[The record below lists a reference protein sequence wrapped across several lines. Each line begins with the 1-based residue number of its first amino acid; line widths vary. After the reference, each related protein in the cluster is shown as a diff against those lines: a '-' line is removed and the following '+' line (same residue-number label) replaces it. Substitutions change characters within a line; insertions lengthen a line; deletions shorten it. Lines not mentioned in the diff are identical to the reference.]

1 VDVSGKLAQVRR
13 HVERARSVP
22 LSSSCVL
29 NRAEL
34 LDQLD
39 ELETMLR
46 AALDAA
52 DTVFA
57 ERDDVVARGHT
68 DAERIVAQAHV
79 EQERLIS
86 ETEVYRHAH
95 GISEDVLSGAR
106 EEAATLRREID
117 DYVDERFASLE
128 LSLQKTL
135 DAVARGRR
143 HLQGQSEFE
152 ELRSPSLTALPDPF
166 AD

>member
-1 VDVSGKLAQVRR
+1 MDVSVKLAQARR
-13 HVERARSVP
+13 RVERARGLP
-22 LSSSCVL
+22 MSSSCVL

-39 ELETMLR
+39 ELATMLR
-46 AALDAA
+46 TALEAAN
-52 DTVFA
+52 TVVTD
-57 ERDDVVARGHT
+57 RDDVVAQGRA
-68 DAERIVAQAHV
+68 DAERIVAQAYV
-79 EQERLIS
+79 EHERLIC
-86 ETEVYRHAH
+86 ETEVYRQAQR
-95 GISEDVLSGAR
+95 ISDDVLSVAR

-117 DYVDERFASLE
+117 EYVDERFASLE

-143 HLQGQSEFE
+143 HLQGRSEFE
-152 ELRSPSLTALPDPF
+152 ELRAPSVTALPDPF

>member
-1 VDVSGKLAQVRR
+1 MDVSGKLAHVRR
-13 HVERARSVP
+13 RVERARGVP
-22 LSSSCVL
+22 MSSSCVL
-29 NRAEL
+29 NRPEL

-39 ELETMLR
+39 ELGTMVR
-46 AALDAA
+46 TALDAA
-52 DTVFA
+52 DTVLA
-57 ERDDVVARGHT
+57 ERDDVVARGRA
-68 DAERIVAQAHV
+68 DAERIVAQASLEH
-79 EQERLIS
+79 ERLIS

-95 GISEDVLSGAR
+95 GISEDVLSVAR

-143 HLQGQSEFE
+143 HLQGRSEFE
-152 ELRSPSLTALPDPF
+152 ELRSPSVTALPDPF